1 MKAISVNANKR
12 NWYRAGEFLARAD
25 RSWLAKLITRRVRP
39 EDFEHTLERKPN
51 DMKVVVQFSEI

>member
-12 NWYRAGEFLARAD
+12 HWYRAGEFPARAD
-25 RSWLAKLITRRVRP
+25 RSWMAKLITRRIRP
-39 EDFEHTLERKPN
+39 EDFEQALERKPD